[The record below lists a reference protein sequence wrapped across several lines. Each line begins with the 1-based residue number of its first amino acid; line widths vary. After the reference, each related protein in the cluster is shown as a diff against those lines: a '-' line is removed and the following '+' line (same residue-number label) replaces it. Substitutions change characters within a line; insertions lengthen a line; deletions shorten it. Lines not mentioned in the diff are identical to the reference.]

1 VLAWSQE
8 CTTREEALP
17 ADRQIKNWSRK
28 KKEAMM
34 RDALIE
40 ISAEVSRLAQ
50 SKSGHPS
57 LAPPQGGLWTDER
70 IYFYKAL
77 LREVERTLIEEFGFV

>member
-8 CTTREEALP
+8 CTTREEALS

-50 SKSGHPS
+50 SKSSHPS
-57 LAPPQGGLWTDER
+57 TGSTAGVVYGQTNGFTFTRLFCAKSNGL
-70 IYFYKAL
+70 
-77 LREVERTLIEEFGFV
+77 